1 MNAKIYKVISYLIL
15 PLLPLYLSY
24 RCLKK
29 KDKWSRFKERFGYHT
44 KVRKSGELIW
54 FHAASV
60 GELRS
65 VLPLIKKLER
75 DYQVLITTMTI
86 NSYKIFQ
93 SANLQNSKHQ
103 FLPYDCIP
111 FIKRF
116 LNYWK
121 PDAALFVDSEIWPNF
136 LSELKKRGI
145 PLIGVNSRL
154 SDKSFKFWKSNIKF
168 AKSLYSCFNL
178 ILAASDTDKKKISN
192 FYSKKIK
199 CFGNLKLSSV
209 NSDYNIENFNSLKR
223 AIGNKLVIVAAST
236 HPNEEEIIYSAFKKI
251 HELYPNTLLISA
263 PRHPNR
269 GLELYG
275 LTQKLEIK
283 SGLRTKS
290 KTINSDCAIY
300 IADTIGE
307 MGLWYRL
314 SEIVFVGGSLI
325 DRGGQNILE
334 PAALDNAI
342 LVGPY
347 TSNFKDIVDNFIK
360 SKALISV
367 KDEAAII
374 YALRNLIEDSEL
386 RDDYQNK
393 ALKEVARHGKV
404 LENYLEEIHKIL
416 D

>member
-1 MNAKIYKVISYLIL
+1 MNAKIYKIISYLIL

-24 RCLKK
+24 RCLKR

-75 DYQVLITTMTI
+75 DYHILITTMTI
-86 NSYKIFQ
+86 NSYKIFKT
-93 SANLQNSKHQ
+93 ANLKNSKHQ

-111 FIKRF
+111 SIKRF
-116 LNYWK
+116 LSYWK
-121 PDAALFVDSEIWPNF
+121 PEAALFVDSEIWPNF
-136 LSELKKRGI
+136 LPELKRRGI
-145 PLIGVNSRL
+145 PLIGINSRL
-154 SDKSFKFWKSNIKF
+154 SDKSFKFWKSNLAF
-168 AKSLYSCFNL
+168 AKSLYSCFSL
-178 ILAASDTDKKKISN
+178 ILAASETDKKKIAN
-192 FYSKKIK
+192 FYTKKIK

-209 NSDYNIENFNSLKR
+209 QSDYDIENFNSLKK
-223 AIGNKLVIVAAST
+223 AIGNKLVIIAAST
-236 HPNEEEIIYSAFKKI
+236 HPNEEEIVYSAFKKI
-251 HELYPNTLLISA
+251 HKIHTNTLLISA

-290 KTINSDCAIY
+290 KTIDAEHEIY

-314 SEIVFVGGSLI
+314 SEIVFVGGSLV

-342 LVGPY
+342 IVGPY
-347 TSNFKDIVDNFIK
+347 TSNFKDIVDSFSK
-360 SKALISV
+360 SQALISV
-367 KDEAAII
+367 KDEATLIDAFTK
-374 YALRNLIEDSEL
+374 LIENSEL
-386 RDDYQNK
+386 RDSYQNK

>member
-1 MNAKIYKVISYLIL
+1 MNAKIYKLISYLIL
-15 PLLPLYLSY
+15 PLLPVYLSY

-75 DYQVLITTMTI
+75 DYQILITTMTI
-86 NSYKIFQ
+86 NSYKIFKT
-93 SANLQNSKHQ
+93 ANLKNSRHQ

-111 FIKRF
+111 LINRF
-116 LNYWK
+116 LGYWK
-121 PDAALFVDSEIWPNF
+121 PEAAFFVDSEIWPNF
-136 LSELKKRGI
+136 LSELKKQSI
-145 PLIGVNSRL
+145 PLVGVNSRL
-154 SDKSFKFWKSNIKF
+154 SDKSFKFWKTNLAF
-168 AKSLYSCFNL
+168 AKSLYSSFTL
-178 ILAASDTDKKKISN
+178 ILAASETDKKKIAN
-192 FYSKKIK
+192 FYTKKIK

-209 NSDYNIENFNSLKR
+209 HSEYDIENYNTLKK
-223 AIGNKLVIVAAST
+223 AIGDKLVIVAAST
-236 HPNEEEIIYSAFKKI
+236 HANEEEIIYSAFKKI
-251 HELYPNTLLISA
+251 HKIHPNTLLISA

-283 SGLRTKS
+283 SALRTKS
-290 KTINSDCAIY
+290 KTIYPEHEIY

-314 SEIVFVGGSLI
+314 SEIVFVGGSLV

-334 PAALDNAI
+334 PSALDNAI

-347 TSNFKDIVDNFIK
+347 TSNFKDVIESFTK
-360 SKALISV
+360 SEALIIV
-367 KDEAAII
+367 KNEESMVDTF
-374 YALRNLIEDSEL
+374 LNLIENAEL
-386 RDDYQNK
+386 RDSYQNK
-393 ALKEVARHGKV
+393 ALKEVARQGKV